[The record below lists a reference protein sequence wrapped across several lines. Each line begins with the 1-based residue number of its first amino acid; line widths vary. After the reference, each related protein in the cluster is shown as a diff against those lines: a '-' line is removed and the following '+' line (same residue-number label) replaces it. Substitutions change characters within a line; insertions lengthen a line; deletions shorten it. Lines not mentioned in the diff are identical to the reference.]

1 MAAFTYTALDASGR
15 RIVGR
20 EEASADTVVEAQLRA
35 RGLWVIEVAPA
46 ASANGRRLR
55 RGRRHRRAALMM
67 TRSMASLLA
76 AGLPLAHALRITRA
90 VVRGPVT
97 DVVGEIEAGVAR
109 GEPLH
114 AALAAHAGLFPSLHV
129 GLIRA
134 GERSGDLA
142 GAFSRLASYLERQD
156 ALRQRLLSASI
167 YPLLLA
173 AAGTVAIIVLLLFV
187 LPRFVELLEGA
198 GAALPPSTAALLA
211 AAGAARAAWPLLL
224 LLPAGMLGF
233 ASWCRTA
240 ERGRRIGAML
250 LLRIPLI
257 AGLRRQALGGRFA
270 RLLSTLLAGGAPL
283 LSALEDAAASIGDPI
298 AGEEIEQIRAR
309 VREGSTLHGALAGSG
324 AFPTLLGQ
332 LVQVGEEAGELSIF
346 LERAAEILEAE
357 TERALQRLVTLA
369 EPAMILGFGLVIAFV
384 ALSLLQAIYS
394 VNAGSFR

>member
-20 EEASADTVVEAQLRA
+20 EEASADMVVEAQLRA

-46 ASANGRRLR
+46 ASAETRWFWPGPSQ
-55 RGRRHRRAALMM
+55 RRAVLLL

-76 AGLPLAHALRITRA
+76 AGLPLARALRTTRA
-90 VVRGPVT
+90 VVRGSAA
-97 DVVGEIEAGVAR
+97 DALGEIEASVAR

-114 AALAAHAGLFPSLHV
+114 AALAAHAGLFPALYT
-129 GLIRA
+129 GLVRA

-142 GAFSRLASYLERQD
+142 GAFGRLASYLERQD
-156 ALRQRLLSASI
+156 ALRQRLVSASM

-173 AAGTVAIIVLLLFV
+173 AAGTVAIIVLLLVV

-198 GAALPPSTAALLA
+198 GATLPASTTALLA
-211 AAGAARAAWPLLL
+211 AAGAARTAWPVFV
-224 LLPAGMLGF
+224 LLPAAVLAF

-257 AGLRRQALGGRFA
+257 AGLRTQALGGRFA
-270 RLLSTLLAGGAPL
+270 RLLSTLLGGGAPL

-298 AGEEIEQIRAR
+298 AQEEIEQVRAR

-324 AFPTLLGQ
+324 LFPALLGQ
-332 LVQVGEEAGELSIF
+332 LVQVGEEAGELSSF
-346 LERAAEILEAE
+346 LERAADILETE

-369 EPAMILGFGLVIAFV
+369 EPVMILGLGLVIAFV